1 MSPPGQ
7 SLAAFG
13 ARPSEGPGY
22 LLDVERG
29 IIITEGPIPA
39 VNAKVKEWEEVAPGR
54 FRMAMGD
61 ELDSH
66 VIHGWEQFKVHNPGF
81 WVIR

>member
-1 MSPPGQ
+1 VTTTDQG
-7 SLAAFG
+7 LAAFG
-13 ARPSEGPGY
+13 VWPSEDLGY

-29 IIITEGPIPA
+29 IIIAEGLIPA

-54 FRMAMGD
+54 FCMATGD
-61 ELDSH
+61 ELDSR
-66 VIHGWEQFKVHNPGF
+66 IIYEWEQFKVHNLGF

>member
-13 ARPSEGPGY
+13 VRPSKDLGY

-29 IIITEGPIPA
+29 IIIAEGPIPA

-54 FRMAMGD
+54 FRMATGD
-61 ELDSH
+61 EPDSR
-66 VIHGWEQFKVHNPGF
+66 VIYEWEQFKVHNPGF